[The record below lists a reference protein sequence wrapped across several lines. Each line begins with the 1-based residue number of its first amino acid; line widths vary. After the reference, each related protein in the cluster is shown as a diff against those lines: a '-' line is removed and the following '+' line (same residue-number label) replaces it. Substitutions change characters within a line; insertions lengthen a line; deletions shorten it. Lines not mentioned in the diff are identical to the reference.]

1 MVLAHFTNTQGLINM
16 TTSSLKSG
24 YLVATD
30 EHPVCI
36 YDTLK
41 EAEEHINFQR
51 TIMGSKA
58 TWYIVEIKLS
68 NWKTYKYEQ
77 EIQSL

>member
-1 MVLAHFTNTQGLINM
+1 M

-24 YLVATD
+24 YLVATN
-30 EHPVCI
+30 ENLVRI

-68 NWKTYKYEQ
+68 NWKAYKYE
-77 EIQSL
+77 

>member
-1 MVLAHFTNTQGLINM
+1 M

-24 YLVATD
+24 YLVATE

-36 YDTLK
+36 YDTLEK
-41 EAEEHINFQR
+41 AEKHINFQR
-51 TIMGSKA
+51 ETMQSKA

-68 NWKTYKYEQ
+68 NWKIYKPE
-77 EIQSL
+77 